1 MQVSGGWINKHSQHV
16 EQLNNLK
23 QNGIWGRCNT
33 TGTILDRQRGKFQMN
48 LPQRSLARW
57 ARQPWVCPFGNAE
70 RFGHCLHLGASQ
82 EVLREERWSLTLLGN
97 QITSKCTHRHRLSQ
111 QNKNTQYSL
120 NKHQAFL
127 PLCPISP
134 TWDFLFFFLPYNKH
148 ILVFKYYQSKNL

>member
-1 MQVSGGWINKHSQHV
+1 M

-23 QNGIWGRCNT
+23 QNGIRGRCNA
-33 TGTILDRQRGKFQMN
+33 TGKTLERQRGKFQMN

-70 RFGHCLHLGASQ
+70 CFGHCMHLGVLQ
-82 EVLREERWSLTLLGN
+82 EILCEERWSLTLLGN
-97 QITSKCTHRHRLSQ
+97 HITSKCTHRHKLSQ
-111 QNKNTQYSL
+111 QNKNTQNSL

-134 TWDFLFFFLPYNKH
+134 TWDFFFLPYNKH
-148 ILVFKYYQSKNL
+148 ILVFKYYSV